1 MFMEDG
7 KFQEYY
13 RQIRERD
20 ERIANEKSLPN
31 VEGTNVFTIFGLS
44 LGITSIIFSFFTRYS
59 IVFVLL
65 ALLLSFI
72 GRRKKKNNIADAGV
86 ICSGIDYGDYFHRI
100 QVCCS
105 KIGEWILEEFFGL
118 NTKIVI

>member
-20 ERIANEKSLPN
+20 ERIANEKSLLN

-44 LGITSIIFSFFTRYS
+44 LGITSIVFSFFTRYS
-59 IVFVLL
+59 IVFALL

-86 ICSGIDYGDYFHRI
+86 ICSTVGLIMGIIF
-100 QVCCS
+100 
-105 KIGEWILEEFFGL
+105 
-118 NTKIVI
+118 IVFRFAVVKLASGYWRNFLD